1 MSENPDSVPP
11 PAKDQRPRPQY
22 GELAPEG
29 WTWQPPQDT
38 NRVDPAPAP
47 TAGAGAGAPSPAHI
61 ANVPVTP
68 GPRTVP
74 RWDRQWTIALLV
86 LGLLGTTYFISSL
99 LALPQLMAQMYAQ
112 FDLGAYAS
120 SPAISAIVVAG
131 VVVESVVWIAA
142 TGVSFLMLRREKR
155 AFYIPIIGG
164 IISLV
169 VVFIFLLAAILTDPT
184 LLEFA
189 SRQ

>member
-1 MSENPDSVPP
+1 MTENPDSIP
-11 PAKDQRPRPQY
+11 PAKDPRPRPQY

-29 WTWQPPQDT
+29 WTWQPPQDQD
-38 NRVDPAPAP
+38 RVDAPAP
-47 TAGAGAGAPSPAHI
+47 TVGAGAGAPSPANN
-61 ANVPVTP
+61 ANVPVTH
-68 GPRTVP
+68 GSRTVP

-86 LGLLGTTYFISSL
+86 LGVLGTTYFISSL
-99 LALPQLMAQMYAQ
+99 LALPQFMAQMYAQ
-112 FDLGAYAS
+112 FDLGAYS
-120 SPAISAIVVAG
+120 PSPAISAIVVAG
-131 VVVESVVWIAA
+131 VVVESIVWIAA

-169 VVFIFLLAAILTDPT
+169 VVFIFVLAAILTDPT